1 MLCQDRLWTQT
12 QKKALPT
19 KKRTHQKLVVGGAF
33 CVPQGLHARGLS
45 VPGTVRR
52 TFILAGHDNDGAFI
66 LLLLLFFL
74 FFLFLFF
81 FFLSCF
87 VAYCVSTLRT
97 VLTVCMC
104 VCVRWAQEGS
114 SAPTRSFMAAQAGST
129 PNTRPN
135 LG

>member
-1 MLCQDRLWTQT
+1 METN
-12 QKKALPT
+12 ALPRQALDTDTEKSPTTHT

-97 VLTVCMC
+97 NCLR
-104 VCVRWAQEGS
+104 VRVRAVG
-114 SAPTRSFMAAQAGST
+114 AGGIKRSNPFVYGGAGWEHAEY
-129 PNTRPN
+129 
-135 LG
+135 